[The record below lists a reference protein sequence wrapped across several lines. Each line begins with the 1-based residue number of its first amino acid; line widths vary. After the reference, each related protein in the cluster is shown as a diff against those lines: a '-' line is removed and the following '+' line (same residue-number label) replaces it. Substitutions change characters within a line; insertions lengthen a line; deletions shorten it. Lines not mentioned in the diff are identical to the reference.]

1 MKITNKI
8 RKSVCVLT
16 AGLLLLSTTTA
27 FTGCGRNSS
36 GIGTGSNN
44 GIILSDEEIIKTLSY
59 TVSDIEPDEES
70 FYNVTT
76 KNNRIYMSVNDFEQ
90 HGDDLYSKCYIA
102 VMDETGK
109 TQIKIPVY
117 EQTEDNQFGTLC
129 NSLVVDDSGNI
140 TCILLSGTSDPVTY
154 KHDESYQLLTFDAE
168 GNMISAAD
176 IDNMLTHMDK
186 EKGRYLYDFIIDN
199 EGNIYCNLYTCVRVL
214 DKTGTVLFTTGDI
227 DNGFVQSL
235 ILTGNGVPTACINQW
250 GENPVCKFAEID
262 MGTKNFG
269 VEQILPEF
277 NGSVYPGSGDYL
289 CYILNDTG
297 IAGYRANTF
306 ENETVLNLL
315 NLGIDATNLTT
326 FISFDDSSFIVGIQ
340 TYNGT
345 ALPNM
350 SYYNI
355 KPVDSQNIKDKQII
369 TLGCFSM
376 DMFWRSEIA
385 HFNRTNDDYII
396 SAVSYTDNNDTY
408 DYDAAITKFNNE
420 LIAGNVPD
428 IILLYNQRIF
438 DSHTKKGLFTDLY
451 SLIDNDPD
459 LSRDSFLP
467 NILAALETDGKLCK
481 MAVGFN
487 VTTYA
492 AKTSLVGSAKS
503 LTFDEA
509 NKLVLGLPESAELT
523 NDGDTQMNFLQ
534 MALIYNNFIDYE
546 NGTCNFD
553 SPEFKQILEMAKTYP
568 AEVDYKSIDYAER
581 EFAVKNDKALLYSA
595 YPSDF
600 DTFSRIEK
608 GIIGEDITFVG
619 FPNND
624 GANGSLYI
632 DTFIAI
638 SEKSQL
644 KEGAWE
650 FIKSTLND
658 IVIEEEYEIFN
669 PYAKA
674 NTESITE
681 KRWCM
686 NRLYNMGMGFPVLV
700 SDLEHLGAQAVIP
713 LKTFNENGEIVPQ
726 ENIYS
731 VNGVE
736 IRTETPTPEEVQ
748 EFIAYLRSVD
758 NFYKYDRNV
767 DRIVEEEA
775 SSFFV
780 GVKSV
785 DETVQL
791 IQSRVSV
798 YMSEQYR

>member
-1 MKITNKI
+1 MKITYKI
-8 RKSVCVLT
+8 RKAVCIFT
-16 AGLLLLSTTTA
+16 AGILILFAETS
-27 FTGCGRNSS
+27 FTGCSKNSS
-36 GIGTGSNN
+36 DTGIVS
-44 GIILSDEEIIKTLSY
+44 SEKEIMRTLSY
-59 TVSDIEPDEES
+59 TVSSIEPDEDS
-70 FYNVTT
+70 IYSVTT
-76 KNNRIYMSVNDFEQ
+76 KSDRMYMAVNDFEQ
-90 HGDDLYSKCYIA
+90 HGDVAYSKCYIA
-102 VMDETGK
+102 VMDKSGK
-109 TQIKIPVY
+109 TQLKIPVY
-117 EQTEDNQFGTLC
+117 EQTEDNQFGTLY
-129 NSLVVDDSGNI
+129 NSFIVDDNGNI
-140 TCILLSGTSDPVTY
+140 TCLLLSGTADPQTY
-154 KHDESYQLLTFDAE
+154 KREESYQLLTFDAD
-168 GNMISAAD
+168 GNLTSSAD
-176 IDNMLTHMDK
+176 IAPILTNKDK
-186 EKGRYLYDFIIDN
+186 EQGRYIYDFIMDN

-214 DKTGTVLFTTGDI
+214 DKTGNALFTTDDI
-227 DNGFVQSL
+227 DNGYVKSL
-235 ILTGNGVPTACINQW
+235 ILANSGVPTACINQW
-250 GENPVCKFAEID
+250 GEKPICKFAEID

-289 CYILNDTG
+289 CYIPNDTG
-297 IAGYRANTF
+297 IAGYRADTL
-306 ENETVLNLL
+306 EKETVLNLL
-315 NLGIDATNLTT
+315 NLGVDTTNLTA
-326 FISFDDSSFIVGIQ
+326 FISFDDGSFIVGIQ
-340 TYNGT
+340 TNNGT

-385 HFNRTNDDYII
+385 YFNRTNDDYII
-396 SAVSYTDNNDTY
+396 SAVSYADNNDTF

-420 LIAGNVPD
+420 LIAGNIPD

-503 LTFDEA
+503 LTFYEA
-509 NKLVLGLPESAELT
+509 NKLVLGLPEGAELT
-523 NDGDTQMNFLQ
+523 NDGDTQMNFLR
-534 MALIYNNFIDYE
+534 MALRYNNFTDYE

-553 SPEFKQILEMAKTYP
+553 SPEFKEILETAKTYP
-568 AEVDYKSIDYAER
+568 AEIDYRSIDYIER
-581 EFAVKNDKALLYSA
+581 EFAVQNDKALLYSA

-600 DTFSRIEK
+600 DTFSRIKK

-624 GANGSLYI
+624 GANGSLNI
-632 DTFIAI
+632 DTIIAI

-650 FIKSTLND
+650 FIKSALND

-700 SDLEHLGAQAVIP
+700 SDLEHLGTQAVIP

-748 EFIAYLRSVD
+748 EFIAYLSSVE

-775 SSFFV
+775 SSFFA

-785 DETVQL
+785 DETAQL

-798 YMSEQYR
+798 YMNEQYR